1 MPYKLRLVVVAS
13 ISLLLSCIL
22 RSITLL
28 KTTRAQYL
36 MEQILSTP
44 PPPILLI
51 LSFIIIFLGYCCP
64 YQVLSRRCLYDY
76 SNYYYEITQNSQT
89 YLVHPCLVPKPF
101 EKSDTHMVKRLLLV
115 LLTTCQ
121 EQQFEF
127 QQLFIQNNV
136 GGQDFFGGGRSCKQI
151 CACTYVQQITL
162 YGEWGQCHPLM
173 QVHIFNS
180 HVYNLTSFK
189 KSSSGYTIC

>member
-36 MEQILSTP
+36 MEQILST

-136 GGQDFFGGGRSCKQI
+136 GGLDFFGGGRSCKQI
-151 CACTYVQQITL
+151 CMCLYLCIVDNFIWGMGIVSPSHASTY
-162 YGEWGQCHPLM
+162 
-173 QVHIFNS
+173 F
-180 HVYNLTSFK
+180 
-189 KSSSGYTIC
+189 

>member
-1 MPYKLRLVVVAS
+1 MYFEIYYPFENQL
-13 ISLLLSCIL
+13 
-22 RSITLL
+22 
-28 KTTRAQYL
+28 L
-36 MEQILSTP
+36 MEQNLTP
-44 PPPILLI
+44 PLVL

-121 EQQFEF
+121 EQFEF

-151 CACTYVQQITL
+151 CAAYVVDNFIWGNGASVTL
-162 YGEWGQCHPLM
+162 IQA
-173 QVHIFNS
+173 HIFLLPCLQS
-180 HVYNLTSFK
+180 HLIQK
-189 KSSSGYTIC
+189 KQFCHNFITFLSSSSGYGLPIYVDFSFYNL